1 MFLLP
6 IAFFAA
12 IALVIWFV
20 FFSEASVL
28 SKILV
33 GVLWAVSF
41 LLRHTKFDLEGFFLQ
56 IAVAIFVLLYRKVR
70 T

>member
-20 FFSEASVL
+20 FFSEASAF

-33 GVLWAVSF
+33 GTLFAVSF
-41 LLRHTKFDLEGFFLQ
+41 LLRYTRFGLAGFFLQ
-56 IAVAIFVLLYRKVR
+56 IAIGIFVLLYQKVR
-70 T
+70 A

>member
-20 FFSEASVL
+20 FFSEAPVL

-33 GVLWAVSF
+33 GVLWAISF
-41 LLRHTKFDLEGFFLQ
+41 LLRHTKFGMEGFFLQ
-56 IAVAIFVLLYRKVR
+56 IAIAIFVLLYRKAR